1 MKRGLFLLRVEEAR
15 WKDGERCLG
24 EPPPS
29 EREAMPDAM
38 SWEAERRMRRRVAE
52 GRGGWRARIAS
63 FIFGWCGC

>member
-1 MKRGLFLLRVEEAR
+1 
-15 WKDGERCLG
+15 
-24 EPPPS
+24 
-29 EREAMPDAM
+29 M